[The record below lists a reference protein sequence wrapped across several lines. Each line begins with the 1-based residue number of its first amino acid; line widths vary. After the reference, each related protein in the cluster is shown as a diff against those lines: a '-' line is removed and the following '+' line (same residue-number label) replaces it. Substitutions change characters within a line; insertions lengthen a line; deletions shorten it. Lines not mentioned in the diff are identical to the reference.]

1 MIACPTIRV
10 VSICAFAAVLVA
22 WLPCS
27 AIGQES
33 VKGVATLVI
42 LPPQVKAAD
51 AKSVQAAELV
61 CDRLAERIGGLPG
74 VKVVNRKEIE
84 LVLAER
90 QLAKRPVGPALS
102 YDVMVRLVVDLKGS
116 TPQVQLSVVGL
127 TMGNLA
133 ATKSYPWKEALSA
146 KGQAAMAD
154 VCASSARSVVAAPAP
169 KLKVRIVGTTVVD
182 RAVRLAP
189 LGGRLERTFEQLLT
203 RSAGVQMVHHL
214 EAASAKEESLLILMG
229 LTRLPGGRRFA
240 PQADVTVEFRLK
252 ELSAIGKTFEDT
264 TVEAAVRLG
273 GAVPGQW
280 TTFTGKVRN
289 WDAMAK
295 QLWDA
300 AAGKITGVD
309 AKAGADFL
317 NEMAVRRRQ
326 AQAEIA
332 KHDDWDR
339 PTGTDLQGIYRTER
353 LKELAAAAATAA
365 KLDPTWDRAA
375 FLSLSFDHMLRKRL
389 AREQKRSGYETYW
402 PTFQEALKYLARGN
416 TEPRHRTRI
425 MKLASATGYYGMS
438 RGGGKA
444 LETYRKFLDSALAE
458 PATSHQ
464 YWGIQEYVERCQPR
478 KPRRGKIE
486 EASARWF
493 EQVLA
498 RLDAR
503 LLEGREAGFVIKK
516 WRKPNGMLYRHEFHI
531 RRASIRVA
539 AMRLAIDLGQTDKA
553 RALVDELMR
562 IVPDPKNVGGSWKSR
577 APEQINRLGDAQLL
591 AKFKEW
597 RDGKKDGR
605 KPTWPLRVT
614 WTVADISAELERA
627 PTIEAKLYPVKG
639 KRYAAV
645 LGKIGR
651 NLYAVHSYT
660 ENKIRF
666 RSPPSSTML
675 SIGSRTVCAIGLDGQ
690 GRPRGA
696 IKDIPVPKTRVNLV
710 VHDGCVLAGR
720 VYLATH
726 QAGLLAYDPETKKW
740 TIYGDAQGLPGW
752 TVYRIRPIDEQT
764 LLCTGGADYEKAVVY
779 TFNVKT
785 KKVTLHHRQ
794 LKPKGL
800 GRLWEMR
807 DAWRHNGRVMAMSR
821 RGLTRDVLSR
831 KITFPDWPETTPVG
845 RKCAP
850 GQSRTVKRL
859 AVVAG
864 RRFVCSDVG
873 LAEILPTG
881 KTLRAWGYNPFTD
894 PRGPFRSAP
903 WYERI
908 YEPAILP
915 GVVPGARIPNKG
927 RARLVGSD
935 DKRLYLSVR
944 PLVGQA
950 DSVICYDVE
959 ADTWYGPVKLAG
971 RELGKPADI
980 YATDGFWLQK
990 QGGFEF
996 ISGSAMVA
1004 AARKAGLVST
1014 SDELLTQRLALLDAS
1029 PPLDA
1034 AKFAMGLNRLDK
1046 AKEILTKLL
1055 EKEPDNTEG
1064 LLLMGRLHDW
1074 SYRREPQIALTYYRR
1089 LAQQEG
1095 PKAVLAGLY
1104 YQYGLHVRLEN
1115 WDEALPLGKRIL
1127 AEFVLWDH
1135 AKYAIVRQNK
1145 KIAKLAGKPK
1155 P

>member
-1 MIACPTIRV
+1 MSRFGY
-10 VSICAFAAVLVA
+10 VSVAALLVA
-22 WLPCS
+22 WAASP
-27 AIGQES
+27 AAGQEP
-33 VKGVATLVI
+33 VKGPATLVI
-42 LPPQVKAAD
+42 LPPQVKTTD
-51 AKSVQAAELV
+51 AKSVQVAELV
-61 CDRLAERIGGLPG
+61 CDRLAERIGRLPG

-309 AKAGADFL
+309 AKAGQDFL

-339 PTGTDLQGIYRTER
+339 PSGVKLQARYRTER

-375 FLSLSFDHMLRKRL
+375 YLSVTFDHMLGKRL
-389 AREQKRSGYETYW
+389 AREQRRPSRDVYAI
-402 PTFQEALKYLARGN
+402 TFQDALRYLARSN
-416 TEPRHRTRI
+416 TEPLHRTKI
-425 MKLASATGYYGMS
+425 VSLASLAGHYGMS
-438 RGGGKA
+438 GGDSKA

-464 YWGIQEYVERCQPR
+464 YWGLHGNVAGHYWRLSS
-478 KPRRGKIE
+478 KGKLE
-486 EASARWF
+486 EASVRWF
-493 EQVLA
+493 EQALA
-498 RLDAR
+498 RMDAR
-503 LLEGREAGFVIKK
+503 LLEGREAGYVVTRRRPFENTISLN
-516 WRKPNGMLYRHEFHI
+516 RFHDL
-531 RRASIRVA
+531 RAWIRVH

-562 IVPDPKNVGGSWKSR
+562 IVPNPKRAYQTCSDGRDQIKRLKDP
-577 APEQINRLGDAQLL
+577 QLL
-591 AKFKEW
+591 AKFEKW
-597 RDGKKDGR
+597 LGR
-605 KPTWPLRVT
+605 QDRRKNISPLQITR
-614 WTVADISAELERA
+614 TVADISAELKRA
-627 PTIEAKLYPVKG
+627 PTIKAKLYPVKG
-639 KRYAAV
+639 KRHVAV

-651 NLYAVHSYT
+651 NLYAVRSHSPET
-660 ENKIRF
+660 IQF
-666 RSPPSSTML
+666 RWSPSAAMVDR
-675 SIGSRTVCAIGLDGQ
+675 GSRTVCAIPLDGRD
-690 GRPRGA
+690 RPSGT
-696 IKDIPVPKTRVNLV
+696 IVNIPLPKTRRNLL

-720 VYLATH
+720 VYMGTH
-726 QAGLLAYDPETKKW
+726 ESGLLAYDPKTKKW
-740 TIYGDAQGLPGW
+740 TVYGDAQGLPGW
-752 TVYRIRPIDEQT
+752 TVYRVRPIDEQT
-764 LLCTGGADYEKAVVY
+764 LLCTGGVDYEKAVVY

-785 KKVTLHHRQ
+785 KEVTLHHREV
-794 LKPKGL
+794 KPKGL

-807 DAWRHNGRVMAMSR
+807 DAWRHNGRVMAMCR
-821 RGLTRDVLSR
+821 HGLATDVLTG
-831 KITFPDWPETTPVG
+831 KMTFQRWPESTPAG
-845 RKCAP
+845 RKVLAQLM
-850 GQSRTVKRL
+850 GASRL

-864 RRFVCSDVG
+864 RRFVSGGGG
-873 LAEILPTG
+873 LREISPTG
-881 KTLRAWGYNPFTD
+881 KTLRVWGYNTFADPSTPFYA
-894 PRGPFRSAP
+894 AP
-903 WYERI
+903 GYQRI
-908 YEPAILP
+908 YEPGMLP
-915 GVVPGARIPNKG
+915 GLTPAAGAMG
-927 RARLVGSD
+927 SGTARAWLIGSD
-935 DKRLYLSVR
+935 DKRLFMR
-944 PLVGQA
+944 VGPPGGL
-950 DSVICYDVE
+950 ICYDVE
-959 ADTWYGPVKLAG
+959 TDTWYGPVKLAG
-971 RELGKPADI
+971 KYGDPTDIHAADGI
-980 YATDGFWLQK
+980 WLQEK
-990 QGGFEF
+990 EGLRLILGTT
-996 ISGSAMVA
+996 IVA
-1004 AARKAGLVST
+1004 AARKAGLVRT
-1014 SDELLTQRLALLDAS
+1014 SDELRAQRLALLDAS

-1055 EKEPDNTEG
+1055 EKEPDNAEG

-1089 LAQQEG
+1089 LAQQED
-1095 PKAVLAGLY
+1095 PRAVLAGLY
-1104 YQYGLHVRLEN
+1104 YQYGLHIYLKN
-1115 WDEALPLGKRIL
+1115 WDEALPLGKRIV
-1127 AEFVLWDH
+1127 AEFALWKHD
-1135 AKYAIVRQNK
+1135 KDRIVRQNK

-1155 P
+1155 S